1 MADMFTLNPVKHGT
15 KIRVRLL
22 RTSNEQLG
30 KKKQNGLALL
40 VLVIVLAL
48 TFTAYYFSS
57 ISVIEIQADNIQKT
71 QNDLRHAKQALIGYA
86 LSNWRTAG
94 GAGKLGKLPCPD
106 YKSALE
112 DGEQD
117 GNCGNAYANGIGYLP
132 WRTLGIDVSK
142 DSSGS
147 CLLYAVSPA
156 YKTSPAAALN
166 PESYGQ
172 IKTVDSAGN
181 QQQGA
186 IPNERL
192 VAIIIAPGNAL
203 PGQARLNDPNIK
215 CGSYYS
221 NDIVDLVTAYMD
233 DDGITDNASIASS
246 ANNTIDEFVHKYSE
260 SETLAAILNDRL
272 ITISY
277 DEIWVPLLKD
287 LESDNFFDTK
297 MRNLTEALAMCLAE
311 YANYN
316 DNFFNP
322 LDKKSLPWPAALDLN
337 NNEYRNSYSYDDN
350 ADDTKGH
357 AGRLPYQILNS
368 NATIGNDLTQLPTPY
383 KGFMEYSLCDGLNVS
398 DGTTIDLTDKSG
410 EYWNLWSNWKE
421 YFFYALSKSYNP
433 DNSGV
438 DCAAGCIQLSGDR
451 AGIVF
456 FSGLKQTVGGVGQ
469 QRYSPPLDAAQA
481 LDGANDKDEVFNYLE
496 NNNAADFP
504 DDAGILPPGD
514 GGVIPMIPPLEPGRT
529 FEPVGG
535 TSKDIMYC
543 INTDLKVV
551 EC

>member
-1 MADMFTLNPVKHGT
+1 MIIGNQQA
-15 KIRVRLL
+15 
-22 RTSNEQLG
+22 G
-30 KKKQNGLALL
+30 KKQQHGLALL
-40 VLVIVLAL
+40 VLVIMLAL

-57 ISVIEIQADNIQKT
+57 ISVIEIQADNIQNSRK
-71 QNDLRHAKQALIGYA
+71 NLRHAKQALIGYA
-86 LSNWRTAG
+86 LSNWRTAN

-106 YKSALE
+106 YKSTLE

-132 WRTLGIDVSK
+132 WRTLGIDVPK

-172 IKTVDSAGN
+172 LKTVDSAGN
-181 QQQGA
+181 PQQGT
-186 IPNERL
+186 IPDERL
-192 VAIIIAPGNAL
+192 VAVIIAPGNVL
-203 PGQARLNDPNIK
+203 PGQTRLNDPNIK

-221 NDIVDLVTAYMD
+221 NDIVDLVNAYMD
-233 DDGITDNASIASS
+233 DDGITDNTDIVSS
-246 ANNTIDEFVHKYSE
+246 PDNTIDEFVHKYSE
-260 SETLAAILNDRL
+260 SETLATILNDRL

-287 LESDNFFDTK
+287 LERDNFFDTK
-297 MRNLTEALAMCLAE
+297 MRNLTEALAKCLAE
-311 YANYN
+311 YATYN
-316 DNFFNP
+316 DTTKG
-322 LDKKSLPWPAALDLN
+322 KKSLPWPAALDL
-337 NNEYRNSYSYDDN
+337 NEYRNSYSYDDN

-357 AGRLPYQILNS
+357 AGRLPYQVLNS
-368 NATIGNDLTQLPTPY
+368 NATIGNDLTEPSAPY
-383 KGFMEYSLCDGLNVS
+383 AGFMEYSLCNNLNVG
-398 DGTTIDLTDKSG
+398 GTTIDLTDKDG

-421 YFFYALSKSYNP
+421 YFFYVLSKSYNP

-438 DCAAGCIQLSGDR
+438 DCAAGCIQLSVDR

-456 FSGLKQTVGGVGQ
+456 FSGLKQTVGGVDQ
-469 QRYSPPLDAAQA
+469 QRYSPPLDVAQA

-504 DDAGILPPGD
+504 DDAGILPAGD
-514 GGVIPMIPPLEPGRT
+514 GGLAFEPGRT
-529 FEPVGG
+529 FEAVGG

-543 INTDLKVV
+543 INTDLSVV
-551 EC
+551 ECL